1 MEYILYI
8 KTCPGVKDPQ
18 DFKVGIAALELARK
32 RLSVYQ
38 NAVGP
43 VYEEKFMRVF
53 VGTKDQIKFAEKM
66 FMREFKDRI
75 GSKEGGFSEWISN
88 VTLEELLAFV
98 EELRTDYFSKIVNVP
113 KELEPLTMPMCEDL
127 VEWVQKV

>member
-1 MEYILYI
+1 M
-8 KTCPGVKDPQ
+8 KDPQ

-43 VYEEKFMRVF
+43 VYEEKFIRVF

-113 KELEPLTMPMCEDL
+113 EELEPLTMPMCEDL
-127 VEWVQKV
+127 EEWVQKV

>member
-1 MEYILYI
+1 MDYILYI

-43 VYEEKFMRVF
+43 VYEEKFIRVF

>member
-1 MEYILYI
+1 MDYILYI

-38 NAVGP
+38 NAMGP
-43 VYEEKFMRVF
+43 VYEEKFIRVF

>member
-1 MEYILYI
+1 MDYVLYI
-8 KTCPGVKDPQ
+8 KTCPGVQDPQ

-43 VYEEKFMRVF
+43 VYEEQFIRVF

-75 GSKEGGFSEWISN
+75 GSKEGGFSEWISD

-98 EELRTDYFSKIVNVP
+98 EELRTDYFSKIVMYP
-113 KELEPLTMPMCEDL
+113 KN
-127 VEWVQKV
+127 

>member
-1 MEYILYI
+1 MDYILYI

-38 NAVGP
+38 NAMGP
-43 VYEEKFMRVF
+43 VYEEKFIRVF
-53 VGTKDQIKFAEKM
+53 AGTKDQIKFAEKM

-113 KELEPLTMPMCEDL
+113 EELEPLTMPMCEDL
-127 VEWVQKV
+127 VEWAQKV

>member
-1 MEYILYI
+1 MDYILYI

-43 VYEEKFMRVF
+43 VYEEKFIRVF

-113 KELEPLTMPMCEDL
+113 EELEPLTMPMCEDL
-127 VEWVQKV
+127 VEWAQKV

>member
-1 MEYILYI
+1 MDYILYI

-38 NAVGP
+38 NAMGP
-43 VYEEKFMRVF
+43 VYEEKFIRVF

-113 KELEPLTMPMCEDL
+113 EELEPLTMPMCEDL
-127 VEWVQKV
+127 VEWAQKV

>member
-1 MEYILYI
+1 MDYILYI
-8 KTCPGVKDPQ
+8 KPCPGVNNPQ
-18 DFKVGIAALELARK
+18 DFKVGIAALEHARK

-43 VYEEKFMRVF
+43 VYEEKFIRVF

-88 VTLEELLAFV
+88 VTLEELLAFI

-113 KELEPLTMPMCEDL
+113 EELEPLTMPMCEDL
-127 VEWVQKV
+127 IEWVQKV

>member
-1 MEYILYI
+1 MDYILYI

-43 VYEEKFMRVF
+43 VYEEKFIRVF

-98 EELRTDYFSKIVNVP
+98 EELRTDYYSKIVNVP
-113 KELEPLTMPMCEDL
+113 EELEPLTMPMCEDL

>member
-1 MEYILYI
+1 MDYILYI

-43 VYEEKFMRVF
+43 VYEEKFIRVF

-113 KELEPLTMPMCEDL
+113 EDLEPLTMPMCEDL

>member
-1 MEYILYI
+1 MDYILYI

-38 NAVGP
+38 NAMGP
-43 VYEEKFMRVF
+43 VYEEKFIRVF

-113 KELEPLTMPMCEDL
+113 EELEPLTMPMCEDL

>member
-1 MEYILYI
+1 MDYILYI

-43 VYEEKFMRVF
+43 VYEEKFIRVF

-113 KELEPLTMPMCEDL
+113 EELEPLTMPMCEDL
-127 VEWVQKV
+127 EEWVQKV

>member
-1 MEYILYI
+1 MDYILYI

-43 VYEEKFMRVF
+43 VYEEKFIRVF

-113 KELEPLTMPMCEDL
+113 DELEPLTMPMCEDL

>member
-1 MEYILYI
+1 MDYVLYI

-38 NAVGP
+38 NAMGP
-43 VYEEKFMRVF
+43 VYEEKFIRVF

-75 GSKEGGFSEWISN
+75 RSKEGGFSEWISN

-98 EELRTDYFSKIVNVP
+98 EELRTDYFSKIVNVLE
-113 KELEPLTMPMCEDL
+113 ELEPLTMPMCEDL
-127 VEWVQKV
+127 IEWVQKG

>member
-1 MEYILYI
+1 MDYILYI

-43 VYEEKFMRVF
+43 VYEEKFIRVF

-113 KELEPLTMPMCEDL
+113 DELEPLTMPMCEDL
-127 VEWVQKV
+127 VEWAQKV

>member
-1 MEYILYI
+1 MDYILYI

-113 KELEPLTMPMCEDL
+113 EELEPLTMPMCEDL
-127 VEWVQKV
+127 VEWAQKV

>member
-1 MEYILYI
+1 MDYILYI

>member
-1 MEYILYI
+1 MDYILYI

-75 GSKEGGFSEWISN
+75 DSKEGGFSEWISN

-113 KELEPLTMPMCEDL
+113 EELEPLTMPMCEDL
-127 VEWVQKV
+127 VEWAQKV

>member
-1 MEYILYI
+1 MDYILYI

-43 VYEEKFMRVF
+43 VYEEKFIRVF

-113 KELEPLTMPMCEDL
+113 EELEPLTMPMCEDL
-127 VEWVQKV
+127 VEWTARQ

>member
-1 MEYILYI
+1 MDYILYI

-43 VYEEKFMRVF
+43 VYEEKFIRVF

-113 KELEPLTMPMCEDL
+113 EELEPLTMPMCEDL

>member
-1 MEYILYI
+1 MDYILYI

-43 VYEEKFMRVF
+43 VYEEKFIRVF

-127 VEWVQKV
+127 VEWAQKV

>member
-1 MEYILYI
+1 MDYILYI

-43 VYEEKFMRVF
+43 VYEEKFIRVF

-98 EELRTDYFSKIVNVP
+98 EELRTEYFSKIVNVP
-113 KELEPLTMPMCEDL
+113 EELEPLTMPMCESL
-127 VEWVQKV
+127 VEWVQKG

>member
-1 MEYILYI
+1 MDYILYI
-8 KTCPGVKDPQ
+8 KTCPGVKDPR

-43 VYEEKFMRVF
+43 VYEEKFIRVF

-113 KELEPLTMPMCEDL
+113 EELEPLTMPMCEDL